1 MASILVVS
9 GKSKGYYFPLK
20 EQAVTV
26 GRDEACDVQI
36 LDERVSRRHMQLR
49 CDDGAKSYYA
59 SDLQSANGV
68 FVNGQKI
75 SQESPLTDGDAITI
89 GESKLFF
96 STRNFLDS
104 DEALSHFKHRGE
116 RGKSTLIE

>member
-20 EQAVTV
+20 EQTVTV

-49 CDDGAKSYYA
+49 CDEAKSYYA

-75 SQESPLTDGDAITI
+75 SQESPLADGDAITI

-96 STRNFLDS
+96 SARNFLDS